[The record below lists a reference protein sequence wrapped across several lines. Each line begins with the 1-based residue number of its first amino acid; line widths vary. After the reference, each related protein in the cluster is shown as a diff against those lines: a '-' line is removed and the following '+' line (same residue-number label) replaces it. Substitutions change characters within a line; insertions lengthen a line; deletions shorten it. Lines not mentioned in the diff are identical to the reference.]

1 MRKLFTRMAII
12 KFFTTL
18 IFFVIFS
25 LPLGASGIRI
35 GLVLPELSNAAIN
48 DIAIGAKKRANEIG
62 NIEILLTGTYSG
74 EEQAKAVENYI
85 AAGVDLIAYD
95 SIDAA
100 AVGPAIV
107 KANKANIPVIGVI
120 SAASSGE
127 MVTFITPD
135 FCENGRLIG
144 SWMSKT
150 LGRNGIV
157 SHVEGN
163 PADAAGACLTKGF
176 LAGLKENGI
185 QGTVSQAPSNWARQK
200 GMQVA
205 ENMLT
210 SRPDL
215 QGIYGANDDVA
226 MGVLQAVRAAGR
238 LGDVLVA
245 GHNGTC
251 EALASMLKGDLD
263 FTVLLFNQPLG
274 ALMIDKAVDVLNGK
288 KIPDFLGAPV
298 LGLDAVW
305 AKQIVAGTR
314 DGLPGNIAQEVK
326 DRLKA
331 ASAGCK

>member
-1 MRKLFTRMAII
+1 MMKILDQMTIPN
-12 KFFTTL
+12 FFTTL
-18 IFFVIFS
+18 TLLLVFC
-25 LPLGASGIRI
+25 LPIEAASIRI

-48 DIAIGAKKRANEIG
+48 DIAIGAKKRAKEIG
-62 NIEILLTGTYSG
+62 NIEVLVTGTYSG

-100 AVGPAIV
+100 AVGPAII

-127 MVTFITPD
+127 MISFITPD

-144 SWMSKT
+144 NWMSKT
-150 LGRNGIV
+150 LGKNGIV

-238 LGDVLVA
+238 LDDVLVA

-288 KIPDFLGAPV
+288 QIPEFIGGPA

-305 AKQIVAGTR
+305 AKQIVDGTR
-314 DGLPGNIAQEVK
+314 DGLPGNISQEVK

-331 ASAGCK
+331 ASTGCK